1 MKDIHEYDDIIALP
15 HPESASHP
23 RMSLL
28 ERAAQFSPFAA
39 LSGYDDAVKET
50 ARLTDEKTVLSEE
63 ELEQLNQKFALL
75 MPHIKERP
83 EVTLTRF
90 VADEKKSGGRYLT
103 ETVRIRRLDL
113 IHRLLITVAG
123 QKISL
128 DDIADLQIESRKTEP
143 FE

>member
-1 MKDIHEYDDIIALP
+1 MTNQMDSREDPRVIYADIIGLP
-15 HPESASHP
+15 HWDSPTHP

-63 ELEQLNQKFALL
+63 ELAQLNQKFALL

-90 VADEKKSGGRYLT
+90 AADEKKTGGRYLT
-103 ETVRIRRLDL
+103 ETVRQAEQFKEKEGN
-113 IHRLLITVAG
+113 T
-123 QKISL
+123 K
-128 DDIADLQIESRKTEP
+128 
-143 FE
+143 

>member
-1 MKDIHEYDDIIALP
+1 MKDIHEYDDIISLP
-15 HPESASHP
+15 HPDSAFHP

-39 LSGYDDAVKET
+39 LTGYDDAVKET
-50 ARLTDEKTVLSEE
+50 ARLTDEKIVLSEE
-63 ELEQLNQKFALL
+63 ELKQLNIKFTLL

-90 VADEKKSGGRYLT
+90 IADEKKSGGRYLT
-103 ETVRIRRLDL
+103 ETVRIRRLNPVKR
-113 IHRLLITVAG
+113 ILITEDNR
-123 QKISL
+123 KISL
-128 DDIADLQIESRKTEP
+128 DDITDLQNEFLKTEP